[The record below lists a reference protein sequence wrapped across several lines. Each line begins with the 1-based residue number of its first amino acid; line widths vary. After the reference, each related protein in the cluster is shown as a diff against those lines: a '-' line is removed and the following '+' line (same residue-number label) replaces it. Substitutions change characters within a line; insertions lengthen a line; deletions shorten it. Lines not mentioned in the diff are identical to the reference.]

1 VLYDKV
7 QESGIDAFA
16 GKEKEAFQ
24 ALGIQPHPGLMAQV
38 GDAMEAA
45 GDKELQLKWMAVA
58 RNLFPEEG
66 FLYLVSGDSF
76 KGKGDKGEAKKMYEG
91 AKGLA
96 EKKGDQRLLQ
106 EAERKL
112 KEL

>member
-1 VLYDKV
+1 
-7 QESGIDAFA
+7 
-16 GKEKEAFQ
+16 
-24 ALGIQPHPGLMAQV
+24 
-38 GDAMEAA
+38 
-45 GDKELQLKWMAVA
+45 
-58 RNLFPEEG
+58 
-66 FLYLVSGDSF
+66 
-76 KGKGDKGEAKKMYEG
+76 MYEG